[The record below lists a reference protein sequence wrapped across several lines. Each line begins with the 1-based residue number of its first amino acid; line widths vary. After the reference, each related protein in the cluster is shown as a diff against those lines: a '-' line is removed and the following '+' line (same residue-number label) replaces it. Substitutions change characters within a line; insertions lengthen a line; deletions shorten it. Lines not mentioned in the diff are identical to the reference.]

1 MNGKTIVIKHES
13 ASLQLHDFGNGM
25 ASISHVFAKE
35 RRKGHASAL
44 MEKLVEYADDH
55 NLVLNLEVRRYGHPI
70 GPGNLELEAFYR
82 KFGFIRVLKNSNIR
96 RDIAKEMIFMSRP
109 VEG

>member
-1 MNGKTIVIKHES
+1 MNGKTIIIKHES

-25 ASISHVFAKE
+25 ASVSHVFAKE

-70 GPGNLELEAFYR
+70 GPDNEILKSFYS
-82 KFGFIRVLKNSNIR
+82 KYGFVQVRAIKDRTTINDR
-96 RDIAKEMIFMSRP
+96 YFFMSRP

>member
-1 MNGKTIVIKHES
+1 MNGKTIIIKHES

-25 ASISHVFAKE
+25 ASVSHVFAKE

-44 MEKLVEYADDH
+44 MEKLIEYADDH

-70 GPGNLELEAFYR
+70 GPDNE
-82 KFGFIRVLKNSNIR
+82 VLKTFYSKYGFVKTPFVNR
-96 RDIAKEMIFMSRP
+96 EYTFMSRP